1 MSAKTLKDM
10 GLPKVSHIESG
21 FKGWKEAGLPVVDYD
36 TWKAASKGD

>member
-21 FKGWKEAGLPVVDYD
+21 FGGWKAAGYPVVDYD
-36 TWKAASKGD
+36 TWNADRKK